1 MHISEGILTFP
12 TLASGFVISGIG
24 VYVGI
29 KKLEFEKMVQASVL
43 TASFFLASLIHIP
56 VGISSSHLIL
66 NGIIGILAGWMS
78 FPIIALALFLQGIIF
93 QFGGITTLGVNTAV
107 IATPSIVSFYLFSK
121 LIKKYNDKKI
131 FFIASFLCGFLSVFL
146 SAILFSIFL
155 ITSDENFFKM
165 SFFVICSQIPIMI
178 IEGFCTFFFISFLKK
193 MKYLS

>member
-12 TLASGFVISGIG
+12 TLASGFAISGIG

-146 SAILFSIFL
+146 SVILFSIFL
-155 ITSDENFFKM
+155 IASDENFFKM